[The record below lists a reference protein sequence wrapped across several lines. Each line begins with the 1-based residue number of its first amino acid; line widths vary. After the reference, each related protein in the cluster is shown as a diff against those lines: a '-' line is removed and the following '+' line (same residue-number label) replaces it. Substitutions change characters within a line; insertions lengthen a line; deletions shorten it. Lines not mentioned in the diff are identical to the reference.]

1 MSTDFAYGANE
12 RGTSARSM
20 GIDDWVNYSGS
31 GSGGGKY
38 LSWKKDGRG
47 DVTIWL
53 HCNFAP
59 QIFWHHNWPV
69 VQEVKDKEG
78 DDKHMEVWGSR
89 WGCHDAQFEQVL
101 KKRNFRDK
109 ATGEREYPPVRDP
122 LCKLIELVHRE
133 VWTSKLSWLEPVFQF
148 EGDDPT
154 QTRVMLAGGL
164 YNAFNDK
171 NLTPAQK
178 NELRKAGVRQDE
190 SWQQD
195 VRAKCSFLMVC
206 AIDGQL
212 EEGLKIAIEGE
223 ALKNEM
229 KRAIETQRKQ
239 RRDKALSPVGPQAMP
254 YPFRW
259 EYDQTQDFAKRY
271 IVTPLNDEPTDEILA
286 AIKESE
292 PPDTSEITVEGDP
305 DALLASVEE
314 HALVKLDWGSCFKV
328 EGKTTA
334 AVPAAITSTPKA
346 AAKPVP
352 AAAKAGPPPSTT
364 GGVGGGYGGAGAPP
378 KAAPAKP
385 VTAAS
390 VVKAAPVKLYTCE
403 HCGKAAMSDKDFTC
417 PACGALY
424 EEIDEGGQKQVVMT
438 ARPCTKCKTPIVL
451 SASPQTPGEA
461 GENVICEKCGAIHHE
476 LCFERTSRPC
486 ENPKCTEEVAL
497 EAGAECGN
505 CGKVHELGEE
515 SPEAAPA
522 ISWQWRAVVVEPE
535 KPAAAPTRGRAR
547 R

>member
-1 MSTDFAYGANE
+1 MSDAFNYGANE
-12 RGTSARSM
+12 RGTAARSM
-20 GIDDWVNYSGS
+20 AIDDWVNYSGS

-59 QIFWHHNWPV
+59 QIFWHHNWPL

-78 DDKHMEVWGSR
+78 DGKHMEVWGSR

-109 ATGEREYPPVRDP
+109 STGEREYPPVRDP

-133 VWTSKLSWLEPVFQF
+133 VWAGNLSWIEPVFQF

-171 NLTPAQK
+171 NLTPAQR

-239 RRDKALSPVGPQAMP
+239 RRDKVLSPLANP

-259 EYDQTQDFAKRY
+259 EYDQTQEFSKRY

-314 HALVKLDWGSCFKV
+314 HALIKLDWGSCFKV
-328 EGKTTA
+328 EGKTSA
-334 AVPAAITSTPKA
+334 AVPATITSTPKVA
-346 AAKPVP
+346 PHSTS
-352 AAAKAGPPPSTT
+352 KAGPPPSTT
-364 GGVGGGYGGAGAPP
+364 GGTGGGYSG
-378 KAAPAKP
+378 KAASPPASKP
-385 VTAAS
+385 IAAQ
-390 VVKAAPVKLYTCE
+390 VKAAPVKLYTCE
-403 HCGKAAMSDKDFTC
+403 HCGKAAMKGTDFIC
-417 PACGALY
+417 PHCGAAY
-424 EEIDEGGQKQVVMT
+424 EEIAEGGQKQVVMT

-461 GENVICEKCGAIHHE
+461 GENVICEKCGTIHHE
-476 LCFERTSRPC
+476 VCVAREVRPC
-486 ENPKCTEEVAL
+486 ENPKCTAEVAL
-497 EAGAECGN
+497 DAGAECGH

-515 SPEAAPA
+515 APEAAPVV
-522 ISWQWRAVVVEPE
+522 SWQWTAVEPE
-535 KPAAAPTRGRAR
+535 KPAAAATPSRRAR